1 MKELVGVSCWARE
14 PETRRGIA
22 VIGWRVGGVLR
33 SDKDTVVAN
42 WPEKPSLERALP
54 VPVNM

>member
-1 MKELVGVSCWARE
+1 MKELLGVRAGD
-14 PETRRGIA
+14 PETRRGKA
-22 VIGWRVGGVLR
+22 DRGLSAGGVLR
-33 SDKDTVVAN
+33 SDKDTGVAN